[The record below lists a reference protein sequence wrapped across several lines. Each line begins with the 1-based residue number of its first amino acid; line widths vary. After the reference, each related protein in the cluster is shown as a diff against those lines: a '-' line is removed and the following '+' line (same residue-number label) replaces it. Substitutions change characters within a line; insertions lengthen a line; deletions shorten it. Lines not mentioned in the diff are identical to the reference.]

1 MSSRVRRRQSK
12 PRTVR
17 AILVAFSRGG
27 GMQDDVLIR
36 HAETTDAAAVE
47 RLLLASYPALMANS
61 YDAET
66 LARALPL
73 MTRANPRL
81 LASGTYYVAEA
92 RGDIV
97 GCGGWSPEE
106 PGTRRIV
113 LHTGHVRHFAVDPNH
128 VRRGVGRALFER
140 CESQARENG
149 IDAFECFAS
158 RNAVEFYRSV
168 GFEVVREIEV
178 QMASATRFPS
188 ILMRKSFLS
197 RGR

>member
-17 AILVAFSRGG
+17 AIPVAFSRGG

-81 LASGTYYVAEA
+81 LASGTYYVAEV
-92 RGDIV
+92 GDEII
-97 GCGGWSPEE
+97 GCGGWSPEL
-106 PGTRRIV
+106 PGTKTIV
-113 LHTGHVRHFAVDPNH
+113 AHIGHVRHFAVHPSY
-128 VRRGVGRALFER
+128 VGRGVGRAIFER
-140 CESQARENG
+140 CEAQAQDSA
-149 IDAFECFAS
+149 ISKLECFSS
-158 RNAVEFYRSV
+158 RNAVDFYRAV
-168 GFEVVREIEV
+168 GFDVIREIEV
-178 QMASATRFPS
+178 EMASDTKFPS
-188 ILMRKSFLS
+188 VLMCKSL
-197 RGR
+197 